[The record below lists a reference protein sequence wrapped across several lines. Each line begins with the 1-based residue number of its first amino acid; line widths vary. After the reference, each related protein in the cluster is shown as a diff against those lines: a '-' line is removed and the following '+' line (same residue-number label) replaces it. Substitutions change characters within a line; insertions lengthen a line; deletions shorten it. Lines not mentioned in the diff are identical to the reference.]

1 MYSNPRRT
9 PRPLAGLPAGLLE
22 HALGAP
28 TVRPGIVDTAQ
39 RRLALAPL
47 PTARLLAASMV
58 DVLVAGRRHTAPA
71 S

>member
-1 MYSNPRRT
+1 MHPESRRT
-9 PRPLAGLPAGLLE
+9 TYALFALPCGLLE
-22 HALGAP
+22 HILDVPAL
-28 TVRPGIVDTAQ
+28 RPGVVDTAQ

-58 DVLVAGRRHTAPA
+58 DVLVAGREAAIA